1 MSSSSSSS
9 SSFSMHI
16 IWIMCIPLY
25 YTQWSSL
32 LTMFTTFSPL
42 LVSSVPSY
50 TSSPFLSNFHNDMSR
65 PARSSSPLIGRVGN
79 RSPSKMESF
88 SSPLSAT
95 PSLPLFSSPSSS
107 SRSFSFPSV
116 ESQQQQQPSQ
126 PRLYRSPSS
135 PSTPSSSSSA
145 TTASGSGTA
154 TGNIGSRANRSGS
167 NGSSSPSISDMGDI
181 VRDASQATVEQTA
194 ILDDLLR
201 HSFISQPTTTPSSA
215 SSSSGSSR
223 CRSFDKFY
231 ADNPRYFP
239 SAGHRAS
246 VLFADEA
253 RQQTDVSSGGPG
265 SMSYAATLRKRIE
278 EAREEVKKAE
288 LAIANNNNNGIRG
301 NVVPV
306 DTNSIVMG
314 QTGKPVY
321 LDEPVCSSYI
331 VDGNLEVC
339 GDLRVRGRLSVVSG
353 FNSTAIYADEPE
365 HVKRRCHIRNG
376 LFVDDDL
383 NMPFSHL
390 YVIGEVHVGG
400 SVIAGE
406 VLVDAGSH
414 ISIGLRG
421 IKQALAVNDFMSDI
435 SVYSDMDGSL
445 TQMSMYREVVIRR
458 WYTGMGLF
466 DQVGSTKSDIIRQ
479 RVGSNEQTLRGESEF
494 GNNDGM
500 SARRGNGRSGGGG
513 LMVSAAEPVTVP
525 GGGGEAVAM
534 VLPVVLDVKC
544 LMIDSMGVPV
554 EHPNSGGDIR
564 EDENSGN
571 GNKNRVRGEGGIG
584 GGLGGWRHRQQ
595 QQGDGSS
602 SSTMGHGGATGGA
615 EGRTAGGAGK
625 PGEDR
630 TIGDLVSRQ
639 VSVHNGATVAV
650 YGNVRAQ
657 YGLIL
662 DGGSEIHSLCGQVH
676 TNSTGGIGVAAVD
689 GSVGAFNGV
698 GDNQVFQVT
707 MQDSGILSFG
717 GNLYVP
723 AIVQVDESSVLSTVG
738 SLLSSAI
745 AVDDQSKV
753 LVGGDLDISQLIE
766 AIDYGSIVVG
776 GNIVGTTLQVYD
788 GGSIHC
794 SGVISTSQFIT
805 LDGQAKVVVG
815 GKATNSDLPRASE
828 GGGAD
833 GGGDASSSSQTN
845 GNDESRRKAVLSG
858 DGAIKCGGALHV
870 SGNSE
875 VMVMSKNIEVNG
887 TLKVVNSIIYIQ
899 QGSLK
904 TQRNIVVG
912 KKSKLTVGGNVETRG
927 YMKTFE
933 EEDIQTT
940 AAGEAKQNRREEGRV
955 EGGGGPPPGRFPRL
969 LQSHLQQP
977 EQIKR
982 QEGQSWQQTNQQQ
995 QPQEFSHSSSSF
1007 DSTTPTSPSSPSSV
1021 SSSTNPSS
1029 SSSVP
1034 SPRDLP
1040 GQLDAQPAL
1049 YVESSDV
1056 LVGGRIIAY
1065 HNWVEITQKSRVTIT
1080 GKKWS
1085 SAAMG
1090 AAASVGGT
1098 HGSLTGGN
1106 SGSRGNGIIG
1116 SSNFGPG
1123 GRRGEEIASVQINGG
1138 VLVLDGGSVL
1148 SVVNGKVYV
1157 EKSVIMERNS
1167 ILYIKNGDISIHDNM
1182 QLSDHSTASIRNN
1195 NVHVGGNMYMEG
1207 RSKMV
1212 IGKALLVE
1220 GDLLYVDEGSNVVAG
1235 AVGTTKGDIFVE
1247 DHSRLQTRTGDL
1259 ISERSVIC
1267 QDRSTI
1273 SSAGNILARHGD
1285 VVAENNG
1292 RIVAVGS
1299 VIAASRS
1306 GSVRRTREA
1315 SIVFGDTTGTRS
1327 VSVFVQDVP
1336 DIFLPSS
1343 LPALEV
1349 PDSMGG
1355 GSRAAVD
1362 LNPHRQSDFVSSRR
1376 WSPQQATGNQPLL
1389 SPEVMAAAST
1399 MNVPSDNYNNNNN
1412 HNSLVIR

>member
-1 MSSSSSSS
+1 
-9 SSFSMHI
+9 
-16 IWIMCIPLY
+16 
-25 YTQWSSL
+25 
-32 LTMFTTFSPL
+32 
-42 LVSSVPSY
+42 
-50 TSSPFLSNFHNDMSR
+50 
-65 PARSSSPLIGRVGN
+65 
-79 RSPSKMESF
+79 
-88 SSPLSAT
+88 
-95 PSLPLFSSPSSS
+95 
-107 SRSFSFPSV
+107 
-116 ESQQQQQPSQ
+116 
-126 PRLYRSPSS
+126 
-135 PSTPSSSSSA
+135 
-145 TTASGSGTA
+145 
-154 TGNIGSRANRSGS
+154 
-167 NGSSSPSISDMGDI
+167 MGDI

-239 SAGHRAS
+239 GAGHRAS
-246 VLFADEA
+246 MLFADEA
-253 RQQTDVSSGGPG
+253 REQTDASSGGPG

-278 EAREEVKKAE
+278 EAREEIKKAE
-288 LAIANNNNNGIRG
+288 QAIANNNNNGNNGIHG
-301 NVVPV
+301 NGVMM

-331 VDGNLEVC
+331 VDGDLEVC

-365 HVKRRCHIRNG
+365 HVKRRCHLRNG

-414 ISIGLRG
+414 ISVGLRG
-421 IKQALAVNDFMSDI
+421 IKQALAVNDFRSDI
-435 SVYSDMDGSL
+435 SVYSELDGSL

-479 RVGSNEQTLRGESEF
+479 RVGSNEQSPKNRGEAEL

-500 SARRGNGRSGGGG
+500 SARRSNGRGGGP
-513 LMVSAAEPVTVP
+513 MMSAAEPVTVVP
-525 GGGGEAVAM
+525 VAGGEALAM
-534 VLPVVLDVKC
+534 LLPVVLDVKC

-554 EHPNSGGDIR
+554 EHPGVGGDIPEAEKR
-564 EDENSGN
+564 RG
-571 GNKNRVRGEGGIG
+571 RGEGGIG

-595 QQGDGSS
+595 ELTGDSRQ
-602 SSTMGHGGATGGA
+602 TDGAD
-615 EGRTAGGAGK
+615 GRTAGGVDGGGGQ
-625 PGEDR
+625 PGEDK

-753 LVGGDLDISQLIE
+753 LVGGDLDITQLIE

-794 SGVISTSQFIT
+794 SGVITTSQFIT
-805 LDGQAKVVVG
+805 LDGQAKLVVG
-815 GKATNSDLPRASE
+815 AKATNGDLQRAGE
-828 GGGAD
+828 GGTD
-833 GGGDASSSSQTN
+833 GGETSSSS
-845 GNDESRRKAVLSG
+845 
-858 DGAIKCGGALHV
+858 DGAIMCGGPLHV

-875 VMVMSKNIEVNG
+875 VIVMSKNVEVNG
-887 TLKVVNSIIYIQ
+887 TLKVVNSIIYVQ
-899 QGSLK
+899 QGSLT

-912 KKSKLTVGGNVETRG
+912 KRSKLTVRGNVETRG
-927 YMKTFE
+927 YMKAFD
-933 EEDIQTT
+933 EEDIQTS
-940 AAGEAKQNRREEGRV
+940 AAGEDRA
-955 EGGGGPPPGRFPRL
+955 EGGGAGGPGSFPRL
-969 LQSHLQQP
+969 LQPQQI
-977 EQIKR
+977 QR
-982 QEGQSWQQTNQQQ
+982 QERQSRQQTNQQQ
-995 QPQEFSHSSSSF
+995 PPEFSHSAASFGSS
-1007 DSTTPTSPSSPSSV
+1007 TPTSSSASSLSSSP
-1021 SSSTNPSS
+1021 NPSTA
-1029 SSSVP
+1029 
-1034 SPRDLP
+1034 RDLP

-1049 YVESSDV
+1049 YVESSDM

-1080 GKKWS
+1080 GKGTAS
-1085 SAAMG
+1085 SAATG
-1090 AAASVGGT
+1090 ATASV
-1098 HGSLTGGN
+1098 TGGN
-1106 SGSRGNGIIG
+1106 SSTGSRGNGIVG
-1116 SSNFGPG
+1116 RSVAG
-1123 GRRGEEIASVQINGG
+1123 GRSGEEMASVQIYSG

-1148 SVVNGKVYV
+1148 SVVNGKVSV
-1157 EKSVIMERNS
+1157 DKSVVMERNS
-1167 ILYIKNGDISIHDNM
+1167 ILHIKNGDLSIHDNM

-1195 NVHVGGNMYMEG
+1195 NLHVGGNIYMEG
-1207 RSKMV
+1207 RSEMV
-1212 IGKALLVE
+1212 VGKALLVD
-1220 GDLLYVDEGSNVVAG
+1220 GDLLYVDEGSTVVAG

-1247 DHSRLQTRTGDL
+1247 DNSHLQTRTGDL

-1273 SSAGNILARHGD
+1273 SSAGSILARQGD

-1299 VIAASRS
+1299 VIAASRG

-1315 SIVFGDTTGTRS
+1315 SIVFGDTSGTRA

-1336 DIFLPSS
+1336 EIFLPSS

-1349 PDSMGG
+1349 PDALGG

-1376 WSPQQATGNQPLL
+1376 WSPQQSTGNQPLL

-1399 MNVPSDNYNNNNN
+1399 MSVPSDNNYNNNNN
-1412 HNSLVIR
+1412 QNSLV